1 MQGGKTKLRIQC
13 RQEETGSPRW
23 SLGERGRALLWNK
36 GDDADFLSFLSNSMP
51 RKKYTLSPGLWH
63 ILKFF
68 TSRASKKQEGKEAK
82 AKTISENTA
91 RFRSLTLQPSS
102 LNKLRK
108 ILWPTA
114 ASAISLTF
122 LSREAGRFWVMFY
135 KPQPGKTPSCSAAPF
150 AGLVHL
156 PLVIFFWLEVQDGW
170 LKNKEYDK
178 ASRKPQNLNVR
189 FSEKRKQTTC
199 FYAHLLRFHC
209 CFRSSWNPW
218 GKIPEF
224 YRRTQALISPL
235 LTNIASGGAK
245 TRGVKEVEC
254 SSLHNTSRNCSRQ
267 SPWNT

>member
-36 GDDADFLSFLSNSMP
+36 GGDADFLSFLSNSMP

-114 ASAISLTF
+114 ASAISLP
-122 LSREAGRFWVMFY
+122 SSPGRLDVFE
-135 KPQPGKTPSCSAAPF
+135 
-150 AGLVHL
+150 L
-156 PLVIFFWLEVQDGW
+156 
-170 LKNKEYDK
+170 
-178 ASRKPQNLNVR
+178 
-189 FSEKRKQTTC
+189 C
-199 FYAHLLRFHC
+199 FTNHSLARHLLVLRH
-209 CFRSSWNPW
+209 
-218 GKIPEF
+218 
-224 YRRTQALISPL
+224 PL
-235 LTNIASGGAK
+235 RA
-245 TRGVKEVEC
+245 
-254 SSLHNTSRNCSRQ
+254 
-267 SPWNT
+267 